1 LGFGSPLGGLQASG
15 SQGRSPMPGTPARA
29 AESSSVQ
36 RMIQPA
42 VLPVGLAEKLE
53 VDSFIH
59 MVDPEEQVTSFTV
72 TLERD
77 HEDLEMEPEEII
89 KKTIGISKEILD
101 ATSRDLR
108 GVLSKVV
115 AWGFIEETEMS

>member
-1 LGFGSPLGGLQASG
+1 
-15 SQGRSPMPGTPARA
+15 MPGTPARA

-36 RMIQPA
+36 RIIQPA

-77 HEDLEMEPEEII
+77 HEDLEMEP
-89 KKTIGISKEILD
+89 GIQSQQSICLD
-101 ATSRDLR
+101 VCSDHNGWQWRTRAQ
-108 GVLSKVV
+108 
-115 AWGFIEETEMS
+115 EHC